1 VILVDTRE
9 KKNEN
14 ILSYFDKHKIP
25 YEKIAL
31 PCGDYSF
38 KLPENKELGISRSK
52 YFYDEIFI
60 EKKNSAEE
68 LSGNFAQTRT
78 RFEEEFATAKAKK
91 KYLMIENCNYLDI
104 VNGNYNT
111 QYNSKSYLGSLH
123 SFNHKY
129 DLEIVFMP
137 DNSYSPIFIYGTFQ
151 YYLRNL
157 VK

>member
-1 VILVDTRE
+1 MNLD
-9 KKNEN
+9 
-14 ILSYFDKHKIP
+14 
-25 YEKIAL
+25 
-31 PCGDYSF
+31 
-38 KLPENKELGISRSK
+38 LGLNRDK

-68 LSGNFAQTRT
+68 LSGNFAQNRT
-78 RFEEEFATAKAKK
+78 RFEEEFATAKAFK
-91 KYLMIENCNYLDI
+91 KYLLIENCNYSDI

-129 DLEIVFMP
+129 NLEIMFMP
-137 DNSYSPIFIYGTFQ
+137 DNSYSAPFIYGTFQ

-157 VK
+157 IK